1 MSDITIRQLLE
12 AGCHFGHQTRYW
24 CPRMEPYIF
33 GERNKLHIIDLD
45 QTLPMLNEAM
55 NYLGSVAAQGGKVLF
70 VGTKRQASKLIA
82 QEAKRCNSPFVNFR
96 WLGGMLTNYKTI
108 RKSVNRLKEMD
119 DMVESDAINK
129 LVKKEILQFNRERA
143 KLEKSLSG
151 IKEMNGLPDVLFVID
166 REYDYIAVNE
176 ANKLGIPV
184 VSVVDSNCSPVGIDY
199 VIPGNDD
206 AIRSIR
212 LYLSAAADAINDSRL
227 AALTSEAAALHVSE
241 EETAEEVTTQT
252 QVVPVAVNE
261 TETETPA
268 PVAEDKPEE
277 KPVGP
282 AAVDAAP
289 VAEAAAE
296 VTPATEKPVE
306 EKPAEVKS
314 VEEKPV
320 EEQAEEKKVAKKK
333 VAKKKVAKKK
343 VVVKK
348 ESDEGDKL
356 TDINGIGPVIE
367 GKLQAMGI
375 TTFQQIADFTAE
387 RCAEIDEQL
396 SFKGRIEREQWVE
409 QAKKLVS

>member
-33 GERNKLHIIDLD
+33 GERNKLHIIDLQ
-45 QTLPMLNEAM
+45 QTLPMLEDAL
-55 NYLGSVAAQGGKVLF
+55 NYLGSVAAEGGKVLF
-70 VGTKRQASKLIA
+70 VGTKRQASKLIE
-82 QEAKRCNSPFVNFR
+82 QEAKRCNSPYVNFR

-119 DMVESDAINK
+119 GMAESGEINK
-129 LVKKEILQFNRERA
+129 LVKKEALQFNRERA

-184 VSVVDSNCSPVGIDY
+184 VSIVDSNCSPVGIDY

-212 LYLSAAADAINDSRL
+212 LYLSAAADTINDSRL
-227 AALTSEAAALHVSE
+227 AALTSQAAELHVSAVSVE
-241 EETAEEVTTQT
+241 DFAAQEVAVNAEEVIADTK
-252 QVVPVAVNE
+252 E
-261 TETETPA
+261 
-268 PVAEDKPEE
+268 
-277 KPVGP
+277 
-282 AAVDAAP
+282 AP
-289 VAEAAAE
+289 VAEAAADE
-296 VTPATEKPVE
+296 VVAEPAAVLPEAEQTPAV
-306 EKPAEVKS
+306 
-314 VEEKPV
+314 
-320 EEQAEEKKVAKKK
+320 KKVVKKK
-333 VAKKKVAKKK
+333 VVKKK

-348 ESDEGDKL
+348 ETVADEGDKL

-367 GKLQAMGI
+367 GKLQSLGI
-375 TTFQQIADFTAE
+375 TSFAQIAELTVE
-387 RCAEIDEQL
+387 RIAEIDEQL
-396 SFKGRIEREQWVE
+396 KFKGRIDREEWVA
-409 QAKKLVS
+409 QAKKKLA

>member
-33 GERNKLHIIDLD
+33 GERNKLHIIDLQ
-45 QTLPMLNEAM
+45 QTLPMLEDAL
-55 NYLGSVAAQGGKVLF
+55 NYLGSVAAEGGKVLF
-70 VGTKRQASKLIA
+70 VGTKRQASKLIE
-82 QEAKRCNSPFVNFR
+82 QEAKRCNSPYVNFR

-119 DMVESDAINK
+119 GIAESGEINK
-129 LVKKEILQFNRERA
+129 LVKKEALQFNRERA

-212 LYLSAAADAINDSRL
+212 LYLSVAADAINDSRL
-227 AALTSEAAALHVSE
+227 AALTSQAAELHVAEADLEEVAVEDVAAKLEAAIASAE
-241 EETAEEVTTQT
+241 QATAEEV
-252 QVVPVAVNE
+252 
-261 TETETPA
+261 
-268 PVAEDKPEE
+268 
-277 KPVGP
+277 
-282 AAVDAAP
+282 AP
-289 VAEAAAE
+289 VAEAAPVVDAE
-296 VTPATEKPVE
+296 PV
-306 EKPAEVKS
+306 A
-314 VEEKPV
+314 
-320 EEQAEEKKVAKKK
+320 AEKKV
-333 VAKKKVAKKK
+333 VKKKVAKKK

-348 ESDEGDKL
+348 EASAEAGDKL

-367 GKLQAMGI
+367 GKLQALGI
-375 TTFQQIADFTAE
+375 ISFAQIAELSAE
-387 RCAEIDEQL
+387 RIAEIDEQL
-396 SFKGRIEREQWVE
+396 NFKGRIDREEWVA
-409 QAKKLVS
+409 QASKLA

>member
-33 GERNKLHIIDLD
+33 GERNKLHIIDLQ
-45 QTLPMLNEAM
+45 QTLPMLEDAL
-55 NYLGSVAAQGGKVLF
+55 NYLGSVAAEGGKVLF
-70 VGTKRQASKLIA
+70 VGTKRQASKLIE
-82 QEAKRCNSPFVNFR
+82 QEAKRCNSPYVNFR

-119 DMVESDAINK
+119 GMAESGEINK
-129 LVKKEILQFNRERA
+129 LVKKEALQFNRERA

-184 VSVVDSNCSPVGIDY
+184 VSIVDSNCSPVGIDY

-212 LYLSAAADAINDSRL
+212 LYLSAAADTINDSRL
-227 AALTSEAAALHVSE
+227 AALTSQAAELHVS
-241 EETAEEVTTQT
+241 A
-252 QVVPVAVNE
+252 
-261 TETETPA
+261 
-268 PVAEDKPEE
+268 
-277 KPVGP
+277 KPVEEF
-282 AAVDAAP
+282 ATQEVVVNDEESISETKEAP
-289 VAEAAAE
+289 VAEAAADE
-296 VTPATEKPVE
+296 VVAEPAAVVPEVKQTPAV
-306 EKPAEVKS
+306 
-314 VEEKPV
+314 
-320 EEQAEEKKVAKKK
+320 KKVVKKK
-333 VAKKKVAKKK
+333 VVKKK

-348 ESDEGDKL
+348 EAVADEGDKL

-367 GKLQAMGI
+367 GKLQSLGI
-375 TTFQQIADFTAE
+375 TSFAQIAELTVE
-387 RCAEIDEQL
+387 RIAEIDEQL
-396 SFKGRIEREQWVE
+396 KFKGRIDREEWVA
-409 QAKKLVS
+409 QAKKKLA

>member
-33 GERNKLHIIDLD
+33 GERNKLHIIDLE
-45 QTLPMLNEAM
+45 QTKPMLNDAM
-55 NYLGSVAAQGGKVLF
+55 NFLGSIAAQGGKVLF
-70 VGTKRQASKLIA
+70 VGTKRQASRLIE
-82 QEAKRCNSPFVNFR
+82 QEAKRCNSPYVNFR

-119 DMVESDAINK
+119 EMVESGAINK
-129 LVKKEILQFNRERA
+129 LVKKEVLQFNRERA

-227 AALTSEAAALHVSE
+227 AALTAEAAGLSAQSE
-241 EETAEEVTTQT
+241 EEEDNPAEAPVETAIESAVPEVKAEPPTAE
-252 QVVPVAVNE
+252 
-261 TETETPA
+261 A
-268 PVAEDKPEE
+268 PTAGK
-277 KPVGP
+277 
-282 AAVDAAP
+282 DAP
-289 VAEAAAE
+289 
-296 VTPATEKPVE
+296 TEKEAV
-306 EKPAEVKS
+306 V
-314 VEEKPV
+314 
-320 EEQAEEKKVAKKK
+320 KK

-348 ESDEGDKL
+348 EVDTGDKL
-356 TDINGIGPVIE
+356 TEINGIGPVIE
-367 GKLQAMGI
+367 AKLEGLGI
-375 TTFQQIADFTAE
+375 TTFQQIAELNAE
-387 RCAEIDEQL
+387 QSAEIDAKL
-396 SFKGRIEREQWVE
+396 NFKGRIEREQWVE
-409 QAKKLVS
+409 QAKKLV

>member
-33 GERNKLHIIDLD
+33 GERNKLHIIDLQ
-45 QTLPMLNEAM
+45 QTLPMLEDAL
-55 NYLGSVAAQGGKVLF
+55 NYLGSVAAEGGKVLF
-70 VGTKRQASKLIA
+70 VGTKRQASKLIE
-82 QEAKRCNSPFVNFR
+82 QEAKRCNSPYVNFR

-119 DMVESDAINK
+119 GMAESGEINK
-129 LVKKEILQFNRERA
+129 LVKKEALQFNRERA

-184 VSVVDSNCSPVGIDY
+184 VSIVDSNCSPVGIDY

-212 LYLSAAADAINDSRL
+212 LYLSAAADTINDSRL
-227 AALTSEAAALHVSE
+227 AALTSQAAELHVS
-241 EETAEEVTTQT
+241 A
-252 QVVPVAVNE
+252 
-261 TETETPA
+261 
-268 PVAEDKPEE
+268 
-277 KPVGP
+277 KPVEEF
-282 AAVDAAP
+282 ATQEVVVNDEESISETKEAP
-289 VAEAAAE
+289 VAEAAADE
-296 VTPATEKPVE
+296 VVAEPAAVVPEVKQTPAV
-306 EKPAEVKS
+306 
-314 VEEKPV
+314 
-320 EEQAEEKKVAKKK
+320 KKVVKKK
-333 VAKKKVAKKK
+333 VVKKK

-348 ESDEGDKL
+348 EAVADEGDKL

-367 GKLQAMGI
+367 GKLQSLGI
-375 TTFQQIADFTAE
+375 TSFAQIAELTAE
-387 RCAEIDEQL
+387 RIAEIDEQL
-396 SFKGRIEREQWVE
+396 KFKGRIDREEWVA
-409 QAKKLVS
+409 QAKKKLA

>member
-33 GERNKLHIIDLD
+33 GERNKLHIIDLE
-45 QTLPMLNEAM
+45 QTLPMFKDALNYM
-55 NYLGSVAAQGGKVLF
+55 GSVAAEGGKVLF
-70 VGTKRQASKLIA
+70 VGTKRQASKLIE

-119 DMVESDAINK
+119 SMVETGEINK
-129 LVKKEILQFNRERA
+129 LVKKEALQFNRERA

-184 VSVVDSNCSPVGIDY
+184 VSIVDSNCSPVGIDY

-212 LYLSAAADAINDSRL
+212 LYLSAAADTINDSRL
-227 AALTSEAAALHVSE
+227 AALTSQAAELHVAEPAEEDVAEKLEAAIASAAE
-241 EETAEEVTTQT
+241 APTAE
-252 QVVPVAVNE
+252 
-261 TETETPA
+261 A
-268 PVAEDKPEE
+268 PTAEAPTAE
-277 KPVGP
+277 
-282 AAVDAAP
+282 AAP
-289 VAEAAAE
+289 VAESPTAEAAPVAE
-296 VTPATEKPVE
+296 SPTAEAV
-306 EKPAEVKS
+306 PAEKKV
-314 VEEKPV
+314 V
-320 EEQAEEKKVAKKK
+320 KKVAKKK
-333 VAKKKVAKKK
+333 VI
-343 VVVKK
+343 VKK
-348 ESDEGDKL
+348 EAPAEAADKL

-367 GKLQAMGI
+367 GKLQTLGI
-375 TTFQQIADFTAE
+375 TSFAQIAELTAE
-387 RCAEIDEQL
+387 RIAEIDEQL
-396 SFKGRIEREQWVE
+396 NFKGRIDREEWVE
-409 QAKKLVS
+409 QAKKLA

>member
-33 GERNKLHIIDLD
+33 GERNKLHIIDLE
-45 QTLPMLNEAM
+45 QTQPMLTEAM
-55 NYLGSVAAQGGKVLF
+55 NYLGSVAAEGGKILF

-82 QEAKRCNSPFVNFR
+82 QEAKRCNSPYVNFR

-119 DMVESDAINK
+119 GMVESDAINK

-227 AALTSEAAALHVSE
+227 AALTSEAAALHLSE
-241 EETAEEVTTQT
+241 EEAVEEV
-252 QVVPVAVNE
+252 AVQAQAA
-261 TETETPA
+261 PA
-268 PVAEDKPEE
+268 DESKTDA
-277 KPVGP
+277 P
-282 AAVDAAP
+282 AAVVAQDKPAEKPAETAP
-289 VAEAAAE
+289 VEAAVVEEAVVE
-296 VTPATEKPVE
+296 AKAVEAKPVEATAVE
-306 EKPAEVKS
+306 EKPAE
-314 VEEKPV
+314 EAP
-320 EEQAEEKKVAKKK
+320 AEKKVAKKK
-333 VAKKKVAKKK
+333 VVKKK
-343 VVVKK
+343 VVTKK
-348 ESDEGDKL
+348 AAAEEDAGEGDKL

-367 GKLQAMGI
+367 GKLQAMGV
-375 TTFQQIADFTAE
+375 TTFQHIADFTPE
-387 RCAEIDEQL
+387 RCLEIDEQL
-396 SFKGRIEREQWVE
+396 SFKGRIDREQWVE
-409 QAKKLVS
+409 QAKKLV

>member
-33 GERNKLHIIDLD
+33 GERNKLHIIDLQ
-45 QTLPMLNEAM
+45 QTLPMMNDAL
-55 NYLGSVAAQGGKVLF
+55 NYLGSVAAEGGKVLF
-70 VGTKRQASKLIA
+70 VGTKRQASKLIE

-119 DMVESDAINK
+119 EMVENGSINK
-129 LVKKEILQFNRERA
+129 LVKKEALQFNRERA

-151 IKEMNGLPDVLFVID
+151 IKNMNGLPDVLFVID

-212 LYLSAAADAINDSRL
+212 LYLGAAADTINDSRL
-227 AALTSEAAALHVSE
+227 AALTSQAAELHASE
-241 EETAEEVTTQT
+241 EEVEPAIEAQIEEAVAQIEEAPAVVAEEA
-252 QVVPVAVNE
+252 PAV
-261 TETETPA
+261 
-268 PVAEDKPEE
+268 VAEE
-277 KPVGP
+277 
-282 AAVDAAP
+282 AP
-289 VAEAAAE
+289 
-296 VTPATEKPVE
+296 
-306 EKPAEVKS
+306 
-314 VEEKPV
+314 
-320 EEQAEEKKVAKKK
+320 AKKK
-333 VAKKKVAKKK
+333 VVKKK

-348 ESDEGDKL
+348 EVAAAEGDAL

-367 GKLQAMGI
+367 GKLKALGI
-375 TTFQQIADFTAE
+375 TTFQQIAALTAE
-387 RCAEIDEQL
+387 RIAEIDEQL
-396 SFKGRIEREQWVE
+396 NFKGRIEREEWVS
-409 QAKKLVS
+409 QAAAKLA